1 MIFRRSSVDQSEAET
16 APETMSEPK
25 GAAKGFRVWVIA
37 GSSIFL
43 GVVLIVAVAL
53 AIQKRND
60 RVLDAQV
67 AQSESELRTLGAQ
80 IAAIK
85 DRQFGT
91 MSEYFAAYAR
101 VEPLLKDYD
110 QKLQQYS
117 ELCSTAQQR
126 DEKRGLINIRRLY
139 SRYNAEAWRNNSA
152 LIELVG
158 QVNEVTKKEASVI
171 HDMASLPA
179 DEQVQFWHDEFMPL
193 AAQAHAPREQ
203 LLLVGQREHPES
215 AKPSHEKC
223 CRA

>member
-193 AAQAHAPREQ
+193 AAQEHALREQ
-203 LLLVGQREHPES
+203 LLLVGQRASPE
-215 AKPSHEKC
+215 
-223 CRA
+223 RATQ

>member
-60 RVLDAQV
+60 RVLDAQA

-91 MSEYFAAYAR
+91 MSEYVAAYAR
-101 VEPLLKDYD
+101 VEPLLKEYD

-126 DEKRGLINIRRLY
+126 DQKRGLINIRRLY
-139 SRYNAEAWRNNSA
+139 SRYNEEAWRNNSEI
-152 LIELVG
+152 LELVR

-171 HDMASLPA
+171 HDMALLPA

-193 AAQAHAPREQ
+193 AAQEHALREQ
-203 LLLVGQREHPES
+203 LLLVGQRASPE
-215 AKPSHEKC
+215 
-223 CRA
+223 RATQ

>member
-139 SRYNAEAWRNNSA
+139 SRYNAEAWWNNSA

-193 AAQAHAPREQ
+193 AAQEHALREQ
-203 LLLVGQREHPES
+203 LLLVGQRASPE
-215 AKPSHEKC
+215 
-223 CRA
+223 RATQ

>member
-1 MIFRRSSVDQSEAET
+1 MIFGRSSVDQSEAET

-60 RVLDAQV
+60 RVLDAQA

-91 MSEYFAAYAR
+91 MSEYVAAYAR

-126 DEKRGLINIRRLY
+126 DQKRGLINIRRLY
-139 SRYNAEAWRNNSA
+139 TRYSTEAWRNNSEI
-152 LIELVG
+152 LELVR

-193 AAQAHAPREQ
+193 AAQEHALREQ
-203 LLLVGQREHPES
+203 LLLVGQRASPE
-215 AKPSHEKC
+215 
-223 CRA
+223 RATQ

>member
-1 MIFRRSSVDQSEAET
+1 MIFRRSSVDQSEAAT
-16 APETMSEPK
+16 APETTSEPK
-25 GAAKGFRVWVIA
+25 GAAKGFRIWVIA
-37 GSSIFL
+37 GSSILL
-43 GVVLIVAVAL
+43 GVVLSVAVAL
-53 AIQKRND
+53 AIQRHND
-60 RVLDAQV
+60 RVLNAQV

-91 MSEYFAAYAR
+91 MSEYVAAYAR
-101 VEPLLKDYD
+101 VEPLLKEYD

-139 SRYNAEAWRNNSA
+139 TRYNTEAWRNNSEI
-152 LIELVG
+152 LELVR

-171 HDMASLPA
+171 HDVVSLPA

-193 AAQAHAPREQ
+193 AAQEHALREQ
-203 LLLVGQREHPES
+203 LLLVGQRASPE
-215 AKPSHEKC
+215 
-223 CRA
+223 RATQ

>member
-1 MIFRRSSVDQSEAET
+1 MIFRRSSIDQSEAGT
-16 APETMSEPK
+16 APETTSEPK
-25 GAAKGFRVWVIA
+25 GAAKGFRIWVIA
-37 GSSIFL
+37 GSSILL
-43 GVVLIVAVAL
+43 GVVLSVAVAL
-53 AIQKRND
+53 AIQRHND
-60 RVLDAQV
+60 RVLNAQV

-91 MSEYFAAYAR
+91 MSEYIAAYGR

-126 DEKRGLINIRRLY
+126 DRKRGLINIRRLY

-152 LIELVG
+152 LIDLVR

-179 DEQVQFWHDEFMPL
+179 DEQVQFWHDEFIPL
-193 AAQAHAPREQ
+193 AAQEHALREQ
-203 LLLVGQREHPES
+203 LLLVGQRASPE
-215 AKPSHEKC
+215 
-223 CRA
+223 RATQ

>member
-1 MIFRRSSVDQSEAET
+1 MIFGRSSVDQSEAET

-60 RVLDAQV
+60 RVLDAQA

-91 MSEYFAAYAR
+91 MSEYVAAYAR

-117 ELCSTAQQR
+117 KLCSTAQQR
-126 DEKRGLINIRRLY
+126 DQKRGLINIRRLY
-139 SRYNAEAWRNNSA
+139 SRYNTEVWRNNSEI
-152 LIELVG
+152 LELVR

-193 AAQAHAPREQ
+193 AAQEHALREQ
-203 LLLVGQREHPES
+203 LLLVGQRASPE
-215 AKPSHEKC
+215 
-223 CRA
+223 RATQ